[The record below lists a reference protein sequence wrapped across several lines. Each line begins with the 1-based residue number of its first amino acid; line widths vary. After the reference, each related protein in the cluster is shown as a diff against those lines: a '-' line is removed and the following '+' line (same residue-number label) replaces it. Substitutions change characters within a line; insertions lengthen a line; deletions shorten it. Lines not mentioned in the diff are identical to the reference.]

1 MSKKRILSHPAWILH
16 HRPFSNSSMIFD
28 IITADF
34 GRISLLAKGSR
45 SAKSRFRGIL
55 RPFMPLS
62 ISWLSRSSLGTLID
76 AEMKDLP
83 LSLSGDALISGYYI
97 NELLL
102 KLLHK
107 DDAQSEIFHL
117 YSETI
122 RGLINIQDLSITLRQ
137 FEIKLLELLGYALSL
152 NEDSRTRLP
161 IDPIKYYIY
170 NPEMGPNI
178 VDKKKGPMIFQGSE
192 LIAINKQEF
201 TCKNTLKC
209 ANRLLRNVI
218 SHQLGN
224 KKLMTRKV
232 IEELRRR

>member
-16 HRPFSNSSMIFD
+16 HRPFSNSSMIFEV
-28 IITADF
+28 ITADH
-34 GRISLLAKGSR
+34 GRIALLAKGSR
-45 SAKSRFRGIL
+45 SAKSKFRGIL
-55 RPFMPLS
+55 RPFMPLN
-62 ISWLSRSSLGTLID
+62 ISWLSRLNLGTLID
-76 AEMKDLP
+76 VEMKGLP

-107 DDAQSEIFHL
+107 DDIQSEIFHL

-122 RGLINIQDLSITLRQ
+122 KNLINIENLSITLRQ
-137 FEIKLLELLGYALSL
+137 FEIKLLELLGYALNL
-152 NEDSRTRLP
+152 DEDSRTRLP

-170 NPEMGPNI
+170 NPDMGLSM
-178 VDKKKGPMIFQGSE
+178 VDIKKGPMIFLGSE
-192 LIAINKQEF
+192 LIAIRKQEF
-201 TCKNTLKC
+201 NCTNTLKC
-209 ANRLLRNVI
+209 ASRLLRNVI

-232 IEELRRR
+232 IEEMKRR